1 MKAFVT
7 LLKSTPDAPA
17 MSLPSLFK
25 FLPANTSLILLL
37 ELVRSGIKEKVLAK
51 DIVLCQSYASQK
63 IFCKASEVSRLKP
76 AFWTILHNARE
87 YGVDL
92 KNLSTHGTYLL
103 SSHFDKSTYDSV
115 LKLLEVKNVD
125 HEWYAK
131 CIEGSNLVKEVDEKL
146 YLDLLYFVA
155 VDWQNCFSGTK
166 MMSIP
171 LLKYINRN
179 DVLSLWSIS
188 RANQGS
194 ERLCIASDMK
204 YMSWLISWNKEFPSS
219 DSSLSSPVHRQ
230 LWKISQRRQQGKL
243 ASEPC
248 KSGVCF
254 YLQLWINCR

>member
-1 MKAFVT
+1 M
-7 LLKSTPDAPA
+7 
-17 MSLPSLFK
+17 
-25 FLPANTSLILLL
+25 
-37 ELVRSGIKEKVLAK
+37 
-51 DIVLCQSYASQK
+51 
-63 IFCKASEVSRLKP
+63 
-76 AFWTILHNARE
+76 
-87 YGVDL
+87 
-92 KNLSTHGTYLL
+92 
-103 SSHFDKSTYDSV
+103 
-115 LKLLEVKNVD
+115 D

-204 YMSWLISWNKEFPSS
+204 YMSWLISWNKEFQSS
-219 DSSLSSPVHRQ
+219 DRFFVQPSTQTALKDFSEKTTRKNWLQSHAKVEFVSIYSYGSTVVNSLSNAQRPV
-230 LWKISQRRQQGKL
+230 ISFAHFLYHSKK
-243 ASEPC
+243 
-248 KSGVCF
+248 KS
-254 YLQLWINCR
+254 YIDDYHLQ